1 MITNSDAPQTLYLG
15 LDVHKEQTVIA
26 ILEGDREAEPRHY
39 GSVSTSQHTLE
50 RSIRRIAKS
59 HRRNLSDLY
68 VCYEASGC
76 GFWIARRLL
85 QMGVRCDV
93 IAPSLIPTKSG
104 DRVKTDKRDAAKLA
118 KLLRSNDLVAVNIP
132 DSVDEAIRDLCRA
145 RTDAIDDLR
154 RAKTRLLAM
163 LRRLGYNYSGKTHW
177 TEAHKRY
184 LRHLTLPDAAHNIV
198 LEDNL
203 GTIDFH
209 TGRITTIEDAML
221 TLLEDW
227 QRKPLVEALMAFKG
241 FKLVAAMVT
250 VSEIGT
256 FSRFEHPK
264 KLMAFLGL
272 IPSEHSSG
280 SRQKRGGISKC
291 GNPHARWILVEQATH
306 YRVPP
311 KVSAQL
317 SARQE
322 GAARWIREL
331 SWKTQLRLSHRFK
344 MLRKRQ
350 LHHNKIKV
358 SVARE
363 LCAFIWELGTRIE
376 AKQGTTAQN

>member
-1 MITNSDAPQTLYLG
+1 M
-15 LDVHKEQTVIA
+15 
-26 ILEGDREAEPRHY
+26 
-39 GSVSTSQHTLE
+39 
-50 RSIRRIAKS
+50 RRIAEKQK
-59 HRRNLSDLY
+59 RKLSDLH

-85 QMGVRCDV
+85 QMGIQCEV

-104 DRVKTDKRDAAKLA
+104 DRIKTDKRDAMKLA
-118 KLLRSNDLVAVNIP
+118 KSLRSNDLVAVNIP

-145 RTDAIDDLR
+145 RTDAVDDLR
-154 RAKTRLLAM
+154 RAKSRLLAM
-163 LRRLGYNYSGKTHW
+163 LRRLGYNYDGKTHW
-177 TEAHKRY
+177 TEAHMRY
-184 LRHLTLPDAAHNIV
+184 LRHLTLPDAAHNRV
-198 LEDNL
+198 LEDNIA
-203 GTIDFH
+203 TIDFH
-209 TGRITTIEDAML
+209 HKRIEKLEAEML
-221 TLLEDW
+221 QLLEDW
-227 QRKPLVEALMAFKG
+227 QRKPLVDALMAFKG

-256 FSRFEHPK
+256 FTRFEHPK

-272 IPSEHSSG
+272 VPTESSSG
-280 SRQKRGGISKC
+280 NKQSRGGISKC
-291 GNPHARWILVEQATH
+291 GNPHARWLLIEQATH

-322 GAARWIREL
+322 GVDRWIREL
-331 SWKTQLRLSHRFK
+331 SWKTQTRLSHRFST
-344 MLRKRQ
+344 LRKRK

-376 AKQGTTAQN
+376 AKQNTTVQN